1 MVERARLQGLVKRLG
16 VRNDSLLAR
25 ALTHSSYA
33 HEEGREGEDNERL
46 EFLGDAV
53 IQLAVTERL
62 YQQFPDRP
70 EGELAKM
77 RASVV
82 CADSLAEAAR
92 RLGLGEHLLLGRGE
106 EQSGGRDRVSLLCD
120 AFEAV
125 AAALYLDRGWEAARA
140 FILDSLADELA
151 RLARPKP
158 ELDPKSALQERLQ
171 AMSKR
176 TPTYRLVSE
185 SGPDH
190 DKVFVSEVVYDGR
203 VLGRGSGRSKKESE
217 QEAARKALKATERW
231 GR

>member
-1 MVERARLQGLVKRLG
+1 MSLKELAKKLGFRREALLVQ
-16 VRNDSLLAR
+16 

-62 YQQFPDRP
+62 YRQFPDRP

-82 CADSLAEAAR
+82 CAESLADAAR
-92 RLGLGEHLLLGRGE
+92 RLSLGDYLLLGKGE
-106 EQSGGRDRVSLLCD
+106 EQSGGRDRTSLLCD

-125 AAALYLDRGWEAARA
+125 VAALYLDAGWEAASSFVLSA
-140 FILDSLADELA
+140 LAPEFT
-151 RLARPKP
+151 RLGRPKA
-158 ELDPKSALQERLQ
+158 EVDPKSALQERLQ
-171 AMSKR
+171 AVSKT

-190 DKVFVSEVVYDGR
+190 NKVFVSEVIHEGR
-203 VLGRGSGRSKKESE
+203 VLGRGIGRSKKESE
-217 QEAARKALKATERW
+217 QEAAREALKATEGWR
-231 GR
+231 R